1 MPDIGVHD
9 KTKAQQFIVYFENTW
24 IKENCHFDRSQW
36 NLFDTY
42 SSRTNNISETYNH
55 KINGK
60 IQSSDS
66 NVFKVL
72 DMVQDQESLI
82 ATKYQRVLLGQENK
96 RKTSQQLKD
105 AKIAMLKNQYKH
117 GELDVFPPLC

>member
-1 MPDIGVHD
+1 M
-9 KTKAQQFIVYFENTW
+9 
-24 IKENCHFDRSQW
+24 DRSQW

-66 NVFKVL
+66 NVIKVL

-82 ATKYQRVLLGQENK
+82 ATKYQKVLLRQENNK
-96 RKTSQQLKD
+96 KLY
-105 AKIAMLKNQYKH
+105 NN
-117 GELDVFPPLC
+117 